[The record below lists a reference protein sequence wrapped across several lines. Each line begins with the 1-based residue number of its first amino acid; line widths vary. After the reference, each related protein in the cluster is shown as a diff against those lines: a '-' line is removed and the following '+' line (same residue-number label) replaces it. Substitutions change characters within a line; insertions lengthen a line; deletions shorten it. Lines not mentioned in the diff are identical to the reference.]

1 MTLMKIPVVN
11 KYLFINILLYMM
23 IIMSLSIIFSLN
35 SFIGSNFGYIWII
48 FVVCGAL
55 INIVIPII
63 LSFAVL
69 EILLFK
75 LNILKYK
82 NLTVNVNSK
91 IQKIIYTLAVMSS
104 IYYLW
109 FKIYYEPILDKM
121 LQFD

>member
-1 MTLMKIPVVN
+1 MKIPVVS
-11 KYLFINILLYMM
+11 KYLFVNILLYMM

-35 SFIGSNFGYIWII
+35 SFIGSNFGYIWIV
-48 FVVCGAL
+48 FVVCGGL
-55 INIVIPII
+55 INIVLPLII
-63 LSFAVL
+63 SFAAL

-75 LNILKYK
+75 LNVLRYQ
-82 NLTVNVNSK
+82 NLTVNVNPNFK
-91 IQKIIYTLAVMSS
+91 KIIYTIAIISF